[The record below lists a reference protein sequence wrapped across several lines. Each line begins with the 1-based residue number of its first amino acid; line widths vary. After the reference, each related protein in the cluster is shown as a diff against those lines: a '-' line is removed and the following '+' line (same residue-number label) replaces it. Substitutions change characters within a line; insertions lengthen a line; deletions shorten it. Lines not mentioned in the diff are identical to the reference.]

1 MGEENRKS
9 RRYPFNAIASI
20 NALHGGSLISATTL
34 VNNIS
39 YSGVGLTSNT
49 PVKTGSHVSLRMIK
63 VKGLANN
70 ERLAGTIAWAY
81 KHDKFYHIG
90 IAFDEELHPDR
101 QPKLYEQFFRTIKFN

>member
-1 MGEENRKS
+1 MSEENRKS

-34 VNNIS
+34 VSNIS
-39 YSGVGLTSNT
+39 YSGIGLTSYT
-49 PVKTGSHVSLRMIK
+49 PIEEGTHVSLRMIK
-63 VKGLANN
+63 VKGLDND

-90 IAFDEELHPDR
+90 IALDEELHPDR
-101 QPKLYEQFFRTIKFN
+101 HPKLYEQFFRTIKFN

>member
-1 MGEENRKS
+1 MNEENRKS

-20 NALHGGSLISATTL
+20 KAMQGGSLVSATTL
-34 VNNIS
+34 INNIS
-39 YSGVGLTSNT
+39 YTGAGLTSYT
-49 PVKTGSHVSLRMIK
+49 PIKEGTHVSLKMIK
-63 VKGLANN
+63 VKGRDSN
-70 ERLAGTIAWAY
+70 ERLEGTIAWAY